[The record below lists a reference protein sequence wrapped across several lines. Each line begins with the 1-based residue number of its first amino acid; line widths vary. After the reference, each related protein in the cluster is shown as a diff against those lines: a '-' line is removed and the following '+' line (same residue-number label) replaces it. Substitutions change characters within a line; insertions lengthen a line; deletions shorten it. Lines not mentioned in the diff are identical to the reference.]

1 MDKAVIGK
9 RIREARKEHKLTLEK
24 FADMA
29 GIGTVYLGEIE
40 RGEKMP
46 SINTFIKMVNAL
58 DISADILLR
67 DGVAAAKPF
76 VLNEITEQMK
86 DLSPPQLKMIT
97 DVFHA
102 MLANMNS
109 PDTKPDESADDE

>member
-9 RIREARKEHKLTLEK
+9 RIREQRKEHKLTLEK

-46 SINTFIKMVNAL
+46 SMNTFIKMVNAL
-58 DISADILLR
+58 GISTDILLR
-67 DGVAAAKPF
+67 DEVSAARPY
-76 VLNEITEQMK
+76 VLNEITEKMK
-86 DLSPPQLKMIT
+86 GLSAPQLKMVT
-97 DVFHA
+97 DVFDA
-102 MLANMNS
+102 MIDNMSS
-109 PDTKPDESADDE
+109 PDVTPDELTDEE